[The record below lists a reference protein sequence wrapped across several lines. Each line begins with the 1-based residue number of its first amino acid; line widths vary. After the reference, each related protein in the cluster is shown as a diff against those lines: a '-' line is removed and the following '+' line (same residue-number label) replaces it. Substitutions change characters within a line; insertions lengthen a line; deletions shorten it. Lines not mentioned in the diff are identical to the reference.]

1 MLDFESQDE
10 TPENVGIETVAAEI
24 ATDLVGG
31 VSLPAPIKR
40 NLFKALSRL
49 CSAAVEIPIAYLE
62 GKADERRAETE
73 ARVSLVHATA
83 SQIFEQMLAFY
94 VEKYRSLVLTRLKLS
109 KFLGKWIRNLQRCL
123 RSFVPC
129 ARLLTMRME
138 MSLMHESYHWE
149 AMRQPMLLQNMS

>member
-1 MLDFESQDE
+1 MSDLESQDE
-10 TPENVGIETVAAEI
+10 APENIGIGTVAAEI

-40 NLFKALSRL
+40 NLFKAFSRL

-83 SQIFEQMLAFY
+83 SQISQQMRVDPEYARRAASQF
-94 VEKYRSLVLTRLKLS
+94 
-109 KFLGKWIRNLQRCL
+109 GK
-123 RSFVPC
+123 
-129 ARLLTMRME
+129 
-138 MSLMHESYHWE
+138 
-149 AMRQPMLLQNMS
+149 